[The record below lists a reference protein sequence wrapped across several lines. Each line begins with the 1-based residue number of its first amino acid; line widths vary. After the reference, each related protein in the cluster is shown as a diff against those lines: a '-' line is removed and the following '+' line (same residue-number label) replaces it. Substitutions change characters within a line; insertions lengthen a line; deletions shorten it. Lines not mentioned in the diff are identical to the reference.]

1 MGSISLFTAET
12 VRQSSQGTVLGP
24 GFSFSDSRPEIKKII
39 QGISIKLIFP
49 DGSEHLTKL
58 VTYGVRVI
66 RKDDKFYLPEDPRVE
81 VTVNLIDVPV
91 GTQVWLP

>member
-1 MGSISLFTAET
+1 MILLFTAET

-24 GFSFSDSRPEIKKII
+24 GFPFSDSRPEIEKII

-58 VTYGVRVI
+58 VIYGISVV
-66 RKDDKFYLPEDPRVE
+66 KKEDKFYLPEDPCVE
-81 VTVNLIDVPV
+81 LTVDLIDVPV